1 MHASCIPVPSLFRH
15 KHFRILPE
23 ANRISP
29 QNPQH
34 FHKKQVNIT
43 AVENDVENV
52 QNPVETG
59 LAAVAAILFF
69 LPAFQTFAAK
79 PPP

>member
-1 MHASCIPVPSLFRH
+1 
-15 KHFRILPE
+15 
-23 ANRISP
+23 
-29 QNPQH
+29 
-34 FHKKQVNIT
+34 
-43 AVENDVENV
+43 VENDVENV